1 MTTINQDM
9 MSDLANYDHL
19 AILSQPTIINKSVGR
34 IVTNINMSVRARLA
48 TINELKTIRNELV
61 NKKVINRD
69 IATQLNDETDGGLFS
84 RISLEEYTINN
95 TRTNL
100 EFSLRYINDVVDDT
114 IVSIVTDLSNI
125 ISTAKLE
132 LESILDTIDLDIEK
146 ALSTFNLKEALA
158 PQMAILNE
166 FLIVYVGD
174 VEVNCLSED
183 LLATEL
189 EILSPL
195 ANYFKCNSKGYNYPG
210 LYMLVKNNKHN
221 DVDGKV
227 TIVDLVNY
235 FNVNNAYMVRNL
247 AEDIK
252 SCLLAMD
259 EFKHGMDGITD
270 KEVLTTYITT
280 NSGKLLNT
288 IYSVYDGKYLI
299 TDVIDISDIL
309 VDVVNRLASMK

>member
-19 AILSQPTIINKSVGR
+19 AILSQPTIRNKSVGR
-34 IVTNINMSVRARLA
+34 IVTDINMSVKARLA
-48 TINELKTIRNELV
+48 TVKELKTIRNELV

-69 IATQLNDETDGGLFS
+69 VATQLNDETDGGLFS
-84 RISLEEYTINN
+84 RISMEEYTINN

-114 IVSIVTDLSNI
+114 VQSVLTDFNNVI
-125 ISTAKLE
+125 NTTKLD
-132 LESILDTIDLDIEK
+132 LESDLETIELDIEK
-146 ALSTFNLKEALA
+146 ALSTFNLKEVLA
-158 PQMAILNE
+158 PQMAILDE

-174 VEVNCLSED
+174 VEVNCVSED

-189 EILSPL
+189 EVLSPL

-210 LYMLVKNNKHN
+210 LYLLVKCNRSN

-235 FNVNNAYMVRNL
+235 LNVNNAYMVRNL

-252 SCLLAMD
+252 TCLLAMD

-270 KEVLTTYITT
+270 VEVLTTYFTT
-280 NSGKLLNT
+280 NSGKLLTT
-288 IYSVYDGKYLI
+288 IHNVYDGKYLMD
-299 TDVIDISDIL
+299 DVIEISDIL
-309 VDVVNRLASMK
+309 TDVVNRLASMK